1 MGTTDEAKRELA
13 RTLADDSPWMNL
25 ATARHAIGILDDA
38 GVIRKRGREVLP
50 DEVPKGALYRVEYD
64 VHVMNHIT
72 RQSGLDRHVEV
83 TRKATTSVVQ
93 PQEGATA
100 DVKNVRYFIVEEPPL
115 TVPEHPG
122 HTFKATNGNGP
133 VEWAFATLVDDRVV
147 CIDTKDF
154 SGQIWHR
161 QNFESLFTVTEVLS

>member
-1 MGTTDEAKRELA
+1 MSLNDAEKRELA
-13 RTLADDSPWMNL
+13 ETLAAESPWVDL
-25 ATARHAIGILDDA
+25 STARHAIEMLDDA
-38 GVIRKRGREVLP
+38 GVLRKRGREVMP

-64 VHVMNHIT
+64 VHWMNHLT
-72 RQSGLDRHVEV
+72 RASGLERHVEV

-93 PQEGATA
+93 PQEGVIA

-122 HTFKATNGNGP
+122 HPFKATTRKGH
-133 VEWAFATLVDDRVV
+133 VEWEFATLVDDRVV

-154 SGQIWHR
+154 TGQIWHR
-161 QNFESLFTVTEVLS
+161 QEFESLFTVTEVLS